1 MRELKFDNCKIVLC
15 GNDLIETMTSS
26 EDWDKVCISQDSK
39 EEWLGVKYIKMDKQ
53 DLQSYMDLFDDTEW
67 NELSESL
74 TEPPKN
80 RFLPDIP

>member
-1 MRELKFDNCKIVLC
+1 
-15 GNDLIETMTSS
+15 MTSS